1 MNKTKSFVKY
11 LKNISN
17 SINSLLEKNLNKLN
31 LKNLSYLFKNNKI
44 ILTFVALLVI
54 FITYL
59 SLPNFY
65 QQSDIFKKLQTEL
78 LNKYDVNLKFSENI
92 KYNFFPSPHFIT
104 KDTRIFNNQN
114 EISKIKKLK
123 IFVSFRDLFPLKNIK
138 VQDVIFENTNFYLT
152 NENHN
157 FFFNL
162 INKNFEDGDI
172 IIKNSNIF
180 FKNSDDEVL
189 FINKILKMKYYYEK
203 KELKNI
209 FYSENELFKI
219 PFSMEVFLDKD
230 KNKIF
235 SKINFNLMKMKV
247 ENELSITDEKKI
259 GNSEF
264 VFNKLKR
271 IIENKFE
278 KNSLNFHI
286 FDKKEEH
293 NITYKGK
300 INLKPFYG
308 SLEGDLN
315 KINLNYI
322 FETNAIIVQLLKTEI
337 FNHKNI
343 DFKLNIDA
351 DKVYKNGNFKNI
363 YLKSKIQDGL
373 IDTDNTTFEWKDFA
387 DFELIDT
394 LVFVRDG
401 DLVLDGKLKINIHN
415 YKKVYKF
422 LVTPKKYRD
431 KIDQIDLNFTYNFDK
446 KVAKLK
452 DIKIDNKINQNVN
465 KILNDVILKKNNFQ
479 NKIYFK
485 NLLNEAIK
493 SYAG

>member
-11 LKNISN
+11 LKNISY
-17 SINSLLEKNLNKLN
+17 SINSLLERNLNKLN
-31 LKNLSYLFKNNKI
+31 LKNLNNLFKNNKI

-65 QQSDIFKKLQTEL
+65 QQSDIFKKLQREL
-78 LNKYDVNLKFSENI
+78 LNKFDINLKFSENI

-104 KDTRIFNNQN
+104 TDSRIIDNQN

-123 IFVSFRDLFPLKNIK
+123 IFISYKDLFSLKNIK
-138 VQDVIFENTNFYLT
+138 IQDLNFENANFYLT
-152 NENHN
+152 KKNYN
-157 FFFNL
+157 FFLNL
-162 INKNFEDGDI
+162 FNKNFKDGSLV
-172 IIKNSNIF
+172 IKNSNIF
-180 FKNSDDEVL
+180 FKNLENEVL

-209 FYSENELFKI
+209 FYSENEIFKI
-219 PFSMEVFLDKD
+219 PFSIESFLN
-230 KNKIF
+230 KNKNKVY
-235 SKINFNLMKMKV
+235 SKINLNLMQMKI
-247 ENELSITDEKKI
+247 ENELSIKDEKKA
-259 GNSEF
+259 GKSEF
-264 VFNKLKR
+264 VLNKLKR
-271 IIENKFE
+271 IIEYQVD
-278 KNSLNFHI
+278 KNSFNFHI
-286 FDKKEEH
+286 FDKREEP

-300 INLKPFYG
+300 INLKPFYAT
-308 SLEGDLN
+308 LKGDLD
-315 KINLNYI
+315 KINLKYF

-351 DKVYKNGNFKNI
+351 ENAYNNSNFKNI
-363 YLKSKIQDGL
+363 YFESKIQDGL
-373 IDTDNTTFEWKDFA
+373 IDTDNTKFKWKDFA
-387 DFELIDT
+387 DFELLDT

-401 DLVLDGKLKINIHN
+401 DLVLDGKLKIKIND

-431 KIDQIDLNFTYNFDK
+431 KIEQIDLNFTYNFDK

-452 DIKIDNKINQNVN
+452 DIQIDSKINQKVN

-493 SYAG
+493 GYAG